1 MKYLVSILLALCF
14 GASMV
19 SCSREDS
26 FEKKE
31 TPSSSELA
39 ITELESSS
47 ELDSVVSSLV
57 EISTEVVET
66 TIDTTTTTET
76 NSTKETASKATE
88 TTTSPSTKGQRVETT
103 VEEIVVKP
111 IETTITTTEYIET
124 TTTLN
129 NEIYLVGID
138 SYSYQLLAEIV
149 EHEAGMDSISIYD
162 KAHIAAATMN
172 RVYDSR
178 FPNTVYDVL
187 VQPGQYTGYWPG
199 CIAPRSTAYEA
210 VDYYLSHSNE
220 FDNSNSWWGDSYQN
234 YFYYQ

>member
-26 FEKKE
+26 FKKKE
-31 TPSSSELA
+31 TSSSSELA
-39 ITELESSS
+39 VTELESSS
-47 ELDSVVSSLV
+47 ELDSVVSSSI

-66 TIDTTTTTET
+66 TINTTNTAET
-76 NSTKETASKATE
+76 NSIKETTSKATE

-111 IETTITTTEYIET
+111 IETTITTTEYVET
-124 TTTLN
+124 TTALN
-129 NEIYLVGID
+129 NETYSIGID

-149 EHEAGMDSISIYD
+149 EHEAGSDWISIYD

-220 FDNSNSWWGDSYQN
+220 FDNSNSWWGDGQAN
-234 YFYYQ
+234 HFYYQ